1 MTTSSRAA
9 FFAVLLAAIAVGGC
23 VRSIDE
29 DLVNTAYFGDVH
41 QIRVLLQRGAD
52 PNALAMDDWTALTVA
67 SREGHVEA
75 VKLLLHSGANI
86 DLPEG
91 GGNTALYW
99 AAFDDRR
106 DVIKLLIA
114 EGANINK
121 KNKAKGAE
129 TPLHVAIRLNHPEAA
144 ELLREA
150 GAKQ

>member
-1 MTTSSRAA
+1 MTTSSRAVIS
-9 FFAVLLAAIAVGGC
+9 AVLLAALAAGAC
-23 VRSIDE
+23 VRRLNW
-29 DLVNTAYFGDVH
+29 DLVDAAGDGDVDR
-41 QIRVLLQRGAD
+41 IKALLQKGAD
-52 PNALAMDDWTALTVA
+52 PNALAMDGWTALTMA

-75 VKLLLHSGANI
+75 VNLLLHSGAKI

-114 EGANINK
+114 EGADINK
-121 KNKAKGAE
+121 NSKSNGGE
-129 TPLHVAIRLNHPEAA
+129 TPLRVAIRLDHPEAA

-150 GAKQ
+150 GAK